1 MRRRQDEIQ
10 SDLAS
15 RSISRST
22 RGSHSVATGPPPSP
36 IMTPNSPGL
45 SDDRPVQPGPSKQAS
60 IFFSHS
66 PYNPTPPRPTGYEH
80 LLPSGQPSPG
90 GLQFSFPPVDSQH
103 PWPQVYRRFK
113 ELEDGPADD
122 EEDKAM
128 FDSVIKQQE
137 ELEEIGLLLAQPGS
151 SASNQ
156 NAAGA
161 MTNNPPAPTGAA
173 TGAVTGAETAENST
187 GALAANPPNPTGAAS
202 GAENP
207 EPANAPSG
215 PDETAEATATRQ
227 TLPAISISPP
237 GDESVNGDDMVVD
250 GGSPRPLPVL
260 VIERQEAPATEPLS
274 EGMETNAD

>member
-1 MRRRQDEIQ
+1 MLPQFKNLQRNLTAPSSLASSASGLNDSPNPLNAQVEELKSLVRTPVANQEAMQRRQDEIQ
-10 SDLAS
+10 SDPAS
-15 RSISRST
+15 RSISRLT
-22 RGSHSVATGPPPSP
+22 RGSHLVATGPPPSP
-36 IMTPNSPGL
+36 IMTQNSPGP
-45 SDDRPVQPGPSKQAS
+45 SDDRPAQPGPSKQAS

-66 PYNPTPPRPTGYEH
+66 PYNPTPPQPTGYEH

-113 ELEDGPADD
+113 ELEDRPADD

-161 MTNNPPAPTGAA
+161 MTKIGRAH
-173 TGAVTGAETAENST
+173 V
-187 GALAANPPNPTGAAS
+187 
-202 GAENP
+202 
-207 EPANAPSG
+207 
-215 PDETAEATATRQ
+215 
-227 TLPAISISPP
+227 
-237 GDESVNGDDMVVD
+237 
-250 GGSPRPLPVL
+250 
-260 VIERQEAPATEPLS
+260 
-274 EGMETNAD
+274 